1 MRLAPISKE
10 ALLEHRIDWFDRM
23 AKSVALTVAL
33 AGLIIAPYQLGK
45 LTDSI
50 DVSTK
55 ILGVAMFSNVA
66 NSTLDIDKVFVSYP
80 ELYKYFSSGA
90 DIGETEPDYPKA
102 RAIGLL
108 LLDYFDHVR
117 PLVLRA
123 SQLSDHPM
131 DLDSWDRYFV
141 SVFRASPLLCGLYG
155 DNKEYYGAVM
165 RSVAEPICSQNAG

>member
-1 MRLAPISKE
+1 M
-10 ALLEHRIDWFDRM
+10 EHRIDWFDRLSK
-23 AKSVALTVAL
+23 AIALTVAL

-50 DVSTK
+50 DVSSK
-55 ILGVAMFSNVA
+55 ILGTAMFSNVA
-66 NSTLDIDKVFVSYP
+66 NSTLDVDKIFVRYP
-80 ELYKYFSSGA
+80 ELYKYFGSGTDIA
-90 DIGETEPDYPKA
+90 DTEADYPRA

-131 DLDSWDRYFV
+131 ELDSWDRYFAA
-141 SVFRASPLLCGLYG
+141 VFRGSPLLCRLYSENR
-155 DNKEYYGAVM
+155 DYYAQAM
-165 RSVAEPICSQNAG
+165 RSIAEPICSESAGRAPK

>member
-1 MRLAPISKE
+1 M
-10 ALLEHRIDWFDRM
+10 EHRIDWFDRLS
-23 AKSVALTVAL
+23 KTIALTVAV
-33 AGLIIAPYQLGK
+33 AGIIIAPYQLGK

-50 DVSTK
+50 DVSTR

-90 DIGETEPDYPKA
+90 DIAETEPDYPKA

-141 SVFRASPLLCGLYG
+141 SVFRGSPLLCRLYR
-155 DNKEYYGAVM
+155 DNKDYYGEAM
-165 RSVAEPICSQNAG
+165 RHVADSICSQTAGRAAK

>member
-1 MRLAPISKE
+1 
-10 ALLEHRIDWFDRM
+10 LEHRIDWFDRM
-23 AKSVALTVAL
+23 AKTVALSVAL

-90 DIGETEPDYPKA
+90 DIAETEPDYPKA

-108 LLDYFDHVR
+108 MLDYFDHVR
-117 PLVLRA
+117 PLVVRA

-141 SVFRASPLLCGLYG
+141 SVFRASPLLCRLYRG
-155 DNKEYYGAVM
+155 NKEYYGAVM
-165 RSVAEPICSQNAG
+165 RSVAEPICSQNAGRAAK